1 MASQALVRDLM
12 SPHVAT
18 CTRDT
23 PIPQVARQMSDLDV
37 SALVVVDENGLLEGI
52 LSRTDLAT
60 LRAHEE
66 YWQGLRAE
74 HVMVSS
80 VVCVS
85 PDTPVTEALALL
97 LARKIHRLVVVENP
111 ATRSKP
117 VGIFSITDVVR
128 DMAE

>member
-1 MASQALVRDLM
+1 MARIDLVRDLM
-12 SPHVAT
+12 SPRVAMCKRET
-18 CTRDT
+18 L
-23 PIPQVARQMSDLDV
+23 IPQVARQMRDQDV
-37 SALVVVDENGLLEGI
+37 SALVVVDENGFMEGI
-52 LSRTDLAT
+52 ISRTDLVT

-80 VVCVS
+80 VVCVT
-85 PDTPVTEALALL
+85 PDTPITDALAVL
-97 LARKIHRLVVVENP
+97 LARKIHRLVVVEDCN
-111 ATRSKP
+111 TRSHP

>member
-1 MASQALVRDLM
+1 MAKQELVRDLM

-18 CTRDT
+18 CLRDT
-23 PIPQVARQMSDLDV
+23 PIPQVARQMRDLDV

-52 LSRTDLAT
+52 ISRTDLVT

-74 HVMVSS
+74 HVMIAN
-80 VVCVS
+80 VVCVT
-85 PDTPVTEALALL
+85 PDTPLADAMALL
-97 LARKIHRLVVVENP
+97 LAKKIHRLVVVEDN
-111 ATRSKP
+111 TKRSKP
-117 VGIFSITDVVR
+117 LGIISITDVVR